1 MIYAIFV
8 IWWLF
13 LSCALTSF
21 SIQLNIYKLYF
32 DYFKLPY
39 KQRFKLFLIIW
50 FYTFISF
57 GIVKFLDGVL
67 QLNHIVKEYFK
78 GTCGE
83 INTKTPDPK

>member
-1 MIYAIFV
+1 MFKSKSLISSST
-8 IWWLF
+8 LLEDKN
-13 LSCALTSF
+13 LSL
-21 SIQLNIYKLYF
+21 
-32 DYFKLPY
+32 
-39 KQRFKLFLIIW
+39 
-50 FYTFISF
+50 ISF